1 LGQLQCGNGSANG
14 AGLRPLNRRTLL
26 TFVTLPP
33 AVQALLASAVL
44 QPNNVQAHV
53 LLSRIFRGQRKL
65 NCALHHVTEVLRIQ
79 GDSVD
84 ALSAFA
90 FLLQRNA
97 ERDSLAVGQSQ
108 VSSSALTS
116 FDVQQRLCRALNTAA
131 AVHDISLPPSICL
144 LAPPAL
150 LTQNPT
156 YSAQWSTFFRAHMP
170 GHMLSNSFVPGY
182 HHLFAH
188 PFIVTKPFS

>member
-1 LGQLQCGNGSANG
+1 
-14 AGLRPLNRRTLL
+14 
-26 TFVTLPP
+26 VTLPP
-33 AVQALLASAVL
+33 AVQALLASAAL

-65 NCALHHVTEVLRIQ
+65 NCALHHVMEMLRIQ

-97 ERDSLAVGQSQ
+97 EQASSVISQSQ
-108 VSSSALTS
+108 VSSSASTF

-131 AVHDISLPPSICL
+131 AVHDVSLPPSICL

-150 LTQNPT
+150 LTQHAA

-170 GHMLSNSFVPGY
+170 GHMLSNSFVSG
-182 HHLFAH
+182 HHNVFAH
-188 PFIVTKPFS
+188 PIIVTKPFA